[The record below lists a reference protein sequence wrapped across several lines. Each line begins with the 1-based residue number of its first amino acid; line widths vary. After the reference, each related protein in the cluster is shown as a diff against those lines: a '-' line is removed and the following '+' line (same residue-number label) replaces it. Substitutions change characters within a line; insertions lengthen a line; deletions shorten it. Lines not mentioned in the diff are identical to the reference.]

1 MATRCCPRTTSRP
14 TASSSPSSPTR
25 SRPKRAP
32 EFRKNL
38 HAPPLPTR
46 AGHGI
51 IFGQSRSDHFSPGG
65 IASAGHHNSVHAQA
79 WRFVGVAFRAAHFCC
94 VFERVNRRCVS
105 INNDL
110 MINEEIRDREVRVVD
125 QNGAQLG
132 IMSTHQA
139 LLLAEERQLDLVKIA
154 PQARP
159 PVCKLMDYGKYRF
172 EQSKREREIRKNQKV
187 ITIKE
192 VRLSATIEDHD
203 VDVKFKNA
211 VKFLKDG
218 NKVKVTIRFRG
229 RQITH
234 SEIGREVMKQFAER
248 IKEYG
253 NVERAPLIEG
263 RNMTMLIAPR
273 EQN

>member
-1 MATRCCPRTTSRP
+1 
-14 TASSSPSSPTR
+14 
-25 SRPKRAP
+25 
-32 EFRKNL
+32 
-38 HAPPLPTR
+38 
-46 AGHGI
+46 
-51 IFGQSRSDHFSPGG
+51 
-65 IASAGHHNSVHAQA
+65 
-79 WRFVGVAFRAAHFCC
+79 
-94 VFERVNRRCVS
+94 
-105 INNDL
+105 
-110 MINEEIRDREVRVVD
+110 
-125 QNGAQLG
+125 
-132 IMSTHQA
+132 
-139 LLLAEERQLDLVKIA
+139 
-154 PQARP
+154 
-159 PVCKLMDYGKYRF
+159 MDYGKYRF

>member
-1 MATRCCPRTTSRP
+1 
-14 TASSSPSSPTR
+14 
-25 SRPKRAP
+25 
-32 EFRKNL
+32 
-38 HAPPLPTR
+38 
-46 AGHGI
+46 
-51 IFGQSRSDHFSPGG
+51 
-65 IASAGHHNSVHAQA
+65 
-79 WRFVGVAFRAAHFCC
+79 
-94 VFERVNRRCVS
+94 
-105 INNDL
+105 

-125 QNGAQLG
+125 QNGEQLG
-132 IMSTHQA
+132 VMSSRDA
-139 LLLAEERQLDLVKIA
+139 LALAEERQLDLVKIA

-172 EQSKREREIRKNQKV
+172 EQSKKEREFRKNQKV
-187 ITIKE
+187 ITVKE

-234 SEIGREVMKQFAER
+234 SEIGRQVMNEFAER

-253 NVERAPLIEG
+253 TVDKAPQIEG
-263 RNMTMLIAPR
+263 RNMSMFISPR
-273 EQN
+273 ATD

>member
-1 MATRCCPRTTSRP
+1 
-14 TASSSPSSPTR
+14 
-25 SRPKRAP
+25 
-32 EFRKNL
+32 
-38 HAPPLPTR
+38 
-46 AGHGI
+46 
-51 IFGQSRSDHFSPGG
+51 
-65 IASAGHHNSVHAQA
+65 
-79 WRFVGVAFRAAHFCC
+79 
-94 VFERVNRRCVS
+94 
-105 INNDL
+105 

-125 QNGAQLG
+125 QNGEQLG
-132 IMSTHQA
+132 VMSSREA
-139 LLLAEERQLDLVKIA
+139 LALADERQLDLVKIA

-172 EQSKREREIRKNQKV
+172 EQSKKEREFRKNQKV
-187 ITIKE
+187 ITVKE

-234 SEIGREVMKQFAER
+234 SEIGRKVMVEFADR

-253 NVERAPLIEG
+253 TVDKAPQIEG
-263 RNMTMLIAPR
+263 RNMSMFISPR
-273 EQN
+273 NAD